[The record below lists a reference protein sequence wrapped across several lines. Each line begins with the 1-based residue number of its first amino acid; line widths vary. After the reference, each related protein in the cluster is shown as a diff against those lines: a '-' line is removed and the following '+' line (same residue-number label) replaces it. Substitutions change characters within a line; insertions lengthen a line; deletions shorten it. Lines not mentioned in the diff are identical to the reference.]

1 MSDSSSHTTPSSA
14 RAEPDSELL
23 ELDQATVTELERA
36 FLNLESDNEG
46 KSTPDDGG
54 DAGASADEHEDTPND
69 GGVVGTSSDEQSEAG
84 SPSDAVSCG

>member
-46 KSTPDDGG
+46 V
-54 DAGASADEHEDTPND
+54 AGPSLLPF
-69 GGVVGTSSDEQSEAG
+69 SSFS
-84 SPSDAVSCG
+84 VIIV